1 MLIVIGYLVHDR
13 VVSKILLWLMLIKIV
28 FILDGSDFFFD
39 LALEGRLEL

>member
-13 VVSKILLWLMLIKIV
+13 VVSKVLLLLMLIKII
-28 FILDGSDFFFD
+28 FILDSSDFFFD